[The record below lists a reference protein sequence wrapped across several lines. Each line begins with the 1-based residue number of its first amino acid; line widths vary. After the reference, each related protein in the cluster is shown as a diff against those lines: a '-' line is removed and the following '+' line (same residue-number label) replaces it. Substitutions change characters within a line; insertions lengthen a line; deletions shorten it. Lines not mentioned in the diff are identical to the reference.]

1 MSNLEIETTRFGTVS
16 VDGDRVLEFPSGLL
30 GFAHATRWVLLQP
43 DEEGCFYWFQSCD
56 QEDLAFVVTDPQYWV
71 PDFEAIIRREQLEE
85 LGANQI
91 EDAQVFVIVNRYQNT
106 LTANLQGPLVVGTA
120 SRRGMQLVLAEKRWT
135 TRHVIVELE
144 AASAAQTA

>member
-1 MSNLEIETTRFGTVS
+1 MSNLEIETTRFGKVT

-30 GFAHATRWVLLQP
+30 GYAHATRWVMLQP
-43 DEEGCFYWFQSCD
+43 DEERCYYWFQSCD

-106 LTANLQGPLVVGTA
+106 LTANLQ
-120 SRRGMQLVLAEKRWT
+120 
-135 TRHVIVELE
+135 
-144 AASAAQTA
+144 